1 MLPVIESM
9 LDRFT
14 IFILIQSYMGLTPR
28 DPDYFIMAFLDKAEQ
43 VTWQIINLR
52 NVSLQFDSL
61 GGEFQQ

>member
-14 IFILIQSYMGLTPR
+14 IFVLMQSYMGLTPR
-28 DPDYFIMAFLDKAEQ
+28 DPDCFIMAFLDKAEQ